1 MSERNDLAGVKNV
14 MNRLQVIKKIYSST
28 WIFTIIYG
36 LPFGLLTYILS
47 NKRDH
52 STIVLYLVG
61 GLLFG
66 ALMNLSQRKRF
77 KKVIN
82 IAEAKNIDKNKT
94 FNSYLKHSQVP
105 ESKTE
110 RQELLSYMDKLESH
124 RKTIQSTYYSKPHS
138 KRKNYVILTLLFIG
152 TVTIQRLRVLA
163 IVYPV
168 IMGIGLYG
176 EYHERTI
183 TGRIANMRDKLK
195 P

>member
-105 ESKTE
+105 ESKLSSPRIIQNHIPSAKITLFL
-110 RQELLSYMDKLESH
+110 RFYLLGQSLFSDLECW
-124 RKTIQSTYYSKPHS
+124 
-138 KRKNYVILTLLFIG
+138 
-152 TVTIQRLRVLA
+152 RLYIR
-163 IVYPV
+163 
-168 IMGIGLYG
+168 
-176 EYHERTI
+176 
-183 TGRIANMRDKLK
+183 
-195 P
+195 